1 MKQIQTLMELGSTV
15 EVDLLL
21 VHDRIPDELLKL
33 LSDNP
38 VGTVIDYKMTDGS
51 GTGVVLRLKDGSFNW
66 FFYEELKGAMV
77 ATMPLLPNSDKFQKG
92 SISLEEKYIFESP
105 QKKIKSFNS
114 PINKPI
120 TIVDMFNPINFLR
133 WFLYAL
139 KDVY

>member
-33 LSDNP
+33 LIDNP

-51 GTGVVLRLKDGSFNW
+51 GTGVVLRLEDGSFNW

-77 ATMPLLPNSDKFQKG
+77 GTMPLVINSDKFQKG
-92 SISLEEKYIFESP
+92 SISLEENYISEST
-105 QKKIKSFNS
+105 QKKIKLFNLPAS
-114 PINKPI
+114 IK
-120 TIVDMFNPINFLR
+120 
-133 WFLYAL
+133 
-139 KDVY
+139 